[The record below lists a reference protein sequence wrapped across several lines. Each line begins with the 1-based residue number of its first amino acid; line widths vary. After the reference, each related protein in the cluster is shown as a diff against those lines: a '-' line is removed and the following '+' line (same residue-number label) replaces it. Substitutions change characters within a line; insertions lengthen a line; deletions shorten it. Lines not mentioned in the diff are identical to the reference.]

1 MDTFTILIWQSA
13 LNLNQDVFTQ
23 ILFAPVVRYHL
34 HITKTV
40 KFVLLLDVFHMI
52 PMEIVTVVLRYLL
65 YQKVYAQYQIVLM
78 QQTTDVFSVRLTTK
92 L

>member
-23 ILFAPVVRYHL
+23 ILFALVVRYHL

-40 KFVLLLDVFHMI
+40 KFVLLLDVFHML
-52 PMEIVTVVLRYLL
+52 PMEIVIVVRQYLL
-65 YQKVYAQYQIVLM
+65 YQMVYAQYQIVSM